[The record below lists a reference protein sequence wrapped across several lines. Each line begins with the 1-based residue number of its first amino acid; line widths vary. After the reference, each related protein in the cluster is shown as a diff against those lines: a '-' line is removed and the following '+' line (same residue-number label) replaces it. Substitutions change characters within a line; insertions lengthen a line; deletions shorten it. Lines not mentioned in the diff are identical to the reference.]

1 MKAQEKTVTQQR
13 ANHSS
18 AHTVSTNALQKKAVG
33 VVQKVE
39 PEEEIQQQKSDK
51 TVQKMDAPELDEEH
65 PEGVMQPKT
74 QAQAQTEVAPVQLKE
89 NKTGMPDNLK
99 SGIENLSGMSMDHVK
114 VHYNSSQPAQLN
126 ALAYAQGSD
135 IHIGPGQEKHLPHEA
150 WHVVQQA
157 QGRVQATTQMKGAVP
172 VNDDPGLEHE
182 ADVMGEK
189 ALNAGHQ
196 PVQKK
201 NAMSVV
207 AGPYQL
213 RSDKRVE
220 DGARE
225 HYDDIWGTLSKIK
238 NDEALIAKVP
248 DSVRGSGEILLLYG
262 VTKKW
267 TYRGDQYRNIK
278 KCNILYEDKTSGWG
292 NHSKKYTSI
301 YHCGP
306 TGGTIQQY
314 LNGSDWINT

>member
-1 MKAQEKTVTQQR
+1 MKAKEKTVTQQR

-18 AHTVSTNALQKKAVG
+18 AHTVSTKALQKKAVG
-33 VVQKVE
+33 VVQKVA
-39 PEEEIQQQKSDK
+39 PEEELQQHKSEGA
-51 TVQKMDAPELDEEH
+51 VQKMDAPELDEEH
-65 PEGVMQPKT
+65 PAGVMQPKT
-74 QAQAQTEVAPVQLKE
+74 QAQVKTEVAPAQLKE

-157 QGRVQATTQMKGAVP
+157 QGRVQATTQMKGTVP

-189 ALNAGHQ
+189 ALNSGGQ
-196 PVQKK
+196 SIQKK
-201 NAMSVV
+201 LLATSGS
-207 AGPYQL
+207 GPYQL
-213 RSDKRVE
+213 RKDKRIELSAQKHYKDGWGAFYGVE
-220 DGARE
+220 
-225 HYDDIWGTLSKIK
+225 
-238 NDEALIAKVP
+238 NDEALKGKVD
-248 DSVRGSGEILLLYG
+248 DSVRGSGEIVLKYAI
-262 VTKKW
+262 TNKW
-267 TYRGDQYRNIK
+267 KYKNIDYRNLT
-278 KCNILYEDKTSGWG
+278 KCNVLYKDESEGVKKYKTT
-292 NHSKKYTSI
+292 YTSI

-314 LNGSDWINT
+314 FDGTKWVRS